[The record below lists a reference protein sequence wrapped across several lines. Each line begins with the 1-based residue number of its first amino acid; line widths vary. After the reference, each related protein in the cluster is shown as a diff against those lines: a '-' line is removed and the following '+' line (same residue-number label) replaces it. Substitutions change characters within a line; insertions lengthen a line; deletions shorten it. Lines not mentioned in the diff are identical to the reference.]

1 MAKKEKPKNVEKM
14 VKKVN
19 KKFAK
24 TTSHIE
30 SLFNDALKQFDNLQS
45 QIKEPVHKLRKD
57 IDQLRDREMK
67 RFNEEFER
75 RLQEFQ
81 EMQNSLL
88 ERLGLGHAD
97 EDKPD
102 NKKPAL
108 PTPAAPKKK
117 KKAKSGS
124 DVAPESAL
132 SKSETPK
139 SKEPKAKTP
148 KKTKAKDAPET
159 ASAPATAETPVKA
172 PAKAPAKAPVPVPV
186 PVPVPAKT
194 KAKTTQLADP
204 SDLTRVKGIG
214 PATQKKMKEAGLTTI
229 GQIAYP
235 SADDQEKLKAFAS
248 IKGFDQLAAE
258 AKKIV

>member
-67 RFNEEFER
+67 RFNDEFER

-88 ERLGLGHAD
+88 ERLGIGHAD
-97 EDKPD
+97 EDKPN

-117 KKAKSGS
+117 KAKSGS
-124 DVAPESAL
+124 DVAPESAP
-132 SKSETPK
+132 SKS
-139 SKEPKAKTP
+139 
-148 KKTKAKDAPET
+148 
-159 ASAPATAETPVKA
+159 KA
-172 PAKAPAKAPVPVPV
+172 PAKA
-186 PVPVPAKT
+186 PAKT

-204 SDLTRVKGIG
+204 SDLTRIKGIG

-248 IKGFDQLAAE
+248 IKGFDQLAVE

>member
-1 MAKKEKPKNVEKM
+1 MYCPNPPEDTIMAKKDKPKNVEKM

-124 DVAPESAL
+124 DVAPESAP
-132 SKSETPK
+132 PK
-139 SKEPKAKTP
+139 SKAPKSKAP
-148 KKTKAKDAPET
+148 KKTKAKATPEPASTPAPT
-159 ASAPATAETPVKA
+159 SAEA
-172 PAKAPAKAPVPVPV
+172 PAKAPAKAPVPA
-186 PVPVPAKT
+186 PAKT

>member
-1 MAKKEKPKNVEKM
+1 MAKNEKPKNVEKI
-14 VKKVN
+14 VKKVT

-30 SLFNDALKQFDNLQS
+30 SLFSDALKQFDNLQT
-45 QIKEPVHKLRKD
+45 QIKQPVHKLRKD
-57 IDQLRDREMK
+57 IDELRDREMK
-67 RFNEEFER
+67 RFNDEFER

-88 ERLGLGHAD
+88 ERLGIGHAD
-97 EDKPD
+97 EDKSD
-102 NKKPAL
+102 NKKTVL
-108 PTPAAPKKK
+108 PTPAVPKK
-117 KKAKSGS
+117 KKAKPASV
-124 DVAPESAL
+124 VASESTPSKPKAPKKIKAKAAPSPA
-132 SKSETPK
+132 SKS
-139 SKEPKAKTP
+139 
-148 KKTKAKDAPET
+148 
-159 ASAPATAETPVKA
+159 AES
-172 PAKAPAKAPVPVPV
+172 PAKAPAQA
-186 PVPVPAKT
+186 PAKT

-214 PATQKKMKEAGLTTI
+214 PATQKKMNEAGLTAI

-235 SADDQEKLKAFAS
+235 SAEDQEKLKAFAS

>member
-1 MAKKEKPKNVEKM
+1 MYCPNPPEKNIMAKKEKSKNVEKI

-30 SLFNDALKQFDNLQS
+30 SLFNDALKQFDNLQT
-45 QIKEPVHKLRKD
+45 QIKQPVHKLRKD
-57 IDQLRDREMK
+57 IDELRDREMK
-67 RFNEEFER
+67 RFNDEFER

-88 ERLGLGHAD
+88 ERLGIGHAD

-102 NKKPAL
+102 NKKPVL
-108 PTPAAPKKK
+108 PTPAVAKK
-117 KKAKSGS
+117 KKAKPATESV
-124 DVAPESAL
+124 VASESTP
-132 SKSETPK
+132 SKS
-139 SKEPKAKTP
+139 KAP
-148 KKTKAKDAPET
+148 IKTKVKAAPSPT
-159 ASAPATAETPVKA
+159 LTSAKA
-172 PAKAPAKAPVPVPV
+172 PAKAPAQA
-186 PVPVPAKT
+186 PAKT

-214 PATQKKMKEAGLTTI
+214 PATQKKMKEAGLNTI
-229 GQIAYP
+229 SQIANP
-235 SADDQEKLKAFAS
+235 SAEDQEKLKAFAS
-248 IKGFDQLAAE
+248 IKDFDQLAAE

>member
-67 RFNEEFER
+67 RFNDEFER

-172 PAKAPAKAPVPVPV
+172 PAKAPAKAKAPA
-186 PVPVPAKT
+186 PAKT

-214 PATQKKMKEAGLTTI
+214 PATQKKMKEAGLTKI

-235 SADDQEKLKAFAS
+235 SANDQEKLKAFAS

>member
-1 MAKKEKPKNVEKM
+1 M

-67 RFNEEFER
+67 RFNDEFER
-75 RLQEFQ
+75 RLQELQ

-172 PAKAPAKAPVPVPV
+172 PAKAPAKAKAPA
-186 PVPVPAKT
+186 PAKT

-235 SADDQEKLKAFAS
+235 SAADQEKLKAFAS

>member
-1 MAKKEKPKNVEKM
+1 MAKKEKPKNVEKI

-30 SLFNDALKQFDNLQS
+30 SLFSDALKQFDNLQT
-45 QIKEPVHKLRKD
+45 QIKQPVHKLRKD
-57 IDQLRDREMK
+57 IDELRDREMK
-67 RFNEEFER
+67 RFNDEFER

-81 EMQNSLL
+81 EMQNSLM
-88 ERLGLGHAD
+88 ERLGIGHAD

-108 PTPAAPKKK
+108 PTPAVPKK
-117 KKAKSGS
+117 KKAKPAAESL
-124 DVAPESAL
+124 VASESTPSKSKAPKKIKAKAAL
-132 SKSETPK
+132 SP
-139 SKEPKAKTP
+139 
-148 KKTKAKDAPET
+148 
-159 ASAPATAETPVKA
+159 ASTSAEA
-172 PAKAPAKAPVPVPV
+172 PAKAPAQA
-186 PVPVPAKT
+186 PAKT

-214 PATQKKMKEAGLTTI
+214 PATQKKMKEAGLNTI

-235 SADDQEKLKAFAS
+235 SVEDQEKLKAFAS
-248 IKGFDQLAAE
+248 IKDFDQLAAE

>member
-1 MAKKEKPKNVEKM
+1 MAKKEKPKNVEKI

-30 SLFNDALKQFDNLQS
+30 SLFNDALKQFDNLQN
-45 QIKEPVHKLRKD
+45 QIKQPVHKLRKD
-57 IDQLRDREMK
+57 IDELRDREMK
-67 RFNEEFER
+67 RFNDEFER

-88 ERLGLGHAD
+88 ERLGIGHAD
-97 EDKPD
+97 EGKPS
-102 NKKPAL
+102 NKKPVL
-108 PTPAAPKKK
+108 PTPAVSKK
-117 KKAKSGS
+117 KKAKSES
-124 DVAPESAL
+124 VAPSESTPSKPKAPKKIKAKAAPSPA
-132 SKSETPK
+132 SKS
-139 SKEPKAKTP
+139 
-148 KKTKAKDAPET
+148 
-159 ASAPATAETPVKA
+159 AES
-172 PAKAPAKAPVPVPV
+172 PAKAPAQA
-186 PVPVPAKT
+186 PAKT

-214 PATQKKMKEAGLTTI
+214 PATQKKMNEAGLTAI

-235 SADDQEKLKAFAS
+235 SAEDQEKLKAFAS

>member
-1 MAKKEKPKNVEKM
+1 MYYPNPPEDTIMAKKEKPKNVEKM

-124 DVAPESAL
+124 DVAPESAP
-132 SKSETPK
+132 SKS
-139 SKEPKAKTP
+139 
-148 KKTKAKDAPET
+148 
-159 ASAPATAETPVKA
+159 KA
-172 PAKAPAKAPVPVPV
+172 PAKA
-186 PVPVPAKT
+186 PAKT

-204 SDLTRVKGIG
+204 SDLTRIKGIG

-248 IKGFDQLAAE
+248 IKGFDQLAVE

>member
-1 MAKKEKPKNVEKM
+1 MYCPNPPEDTIMAKKEKPKNVEKM

-67 RFNEEFER
+67 RFNDEFER

-124 DVAPESAL
+124 DVAPESAP
-132 SKSETPK
+132 PK
-139 SKEPKAKTP
+139 SKAPKSKTP
-148 KKTKAKDAPET
+148 KKTKAKATPEPASTPAPP
-159 ASAPATAETPVKA
+159 SAEA
-172 PAKAPAKAPVPVPV
+172 PAKA
-186 PVPVPAKT
+186 PAKT

>member
-1 MAKKEKPKNVEKM
+1 MYYPNPPEDTVMARKEKPKNADKI

-19 KKFAK
+19 KKFTK

-30 SLFNDALKQFDNLQS
+30 SLFNDALKQFDKLQT
-45 QIKEPVHKLRKD
+45 QIKQPVHKLRKD
-57 IDQLRDREMK
+57 IDELRNREMK
-67 RFNEEFER
+67 RFNDEFER

-88 ERLGLGHAD
+88 ERLGIGHAN

-102 NKKPAL
+102 NKKSVL
-108 PTPAAPKKK
+108 PTPAVPEKKEAKPAVELLAASKSVPSKSTAPKKI
-117 KKAKSGS
+117 KAKAALPPAST
-124 DVAPESAL
+124 SA
-132 SKSETPK
+132 K
-139 SKEPKAKTP
+139 
-148 KKTKAKDAPET
+148 
-159 ASAPATAETPVKA
+159 APAPAEA
-172 PAKAPAKAPVPVPV
+172 PAKA
-186 PVPVPAKT
+186 

-214 PATQKKMKEAGLTTI
+214 PATQKKMKKAGLITI

-235 SADDQEKLKAFAS
+235 STEDQEKLKAFAT
-248 IKGFDQLAAE
+248 IKNFDQLAAE

>member
-1 MAKKEKPKNVEKM
+1 MAKKEKPKNVEKI

-30 SLFNDALKQFDNLQS
+30 SLFSDALKQFGNLQT
-45 QIKEPVHKLRKD
+45 QIKQPVHKLRKD
-57 IDQLRDREMK
+57 IDELRDREMK
-67 RFNEEFER
+67 RFNDEFER

-88 ERLGLGHAD
+88 ERLGIGHAD

-108 PTPAAPKKK
+108 PTPAVPKK
-117 KKAKSGS
+117 KKAKSES
-124 DVAPESAL
+124 VVPSESAP
-132 SKSETPK
+132 SKS
-139 SKEPKAKTP
+139 
-148 KKTKAKDAPET
+148 
-159 ASAPATAETPVKA
+159 KA
-172 PAKAPAKAPVPVPV
+172 PAQA
-186 PVPVPAKT
+186 PAKT
-194 KAKTTQLADP
+194 KAKSTQLADP

-214 PATQKKMKEAGLTTI
+214 PATQKKMKEAGLNTI

-235 SADDQEKLKAFAS
+235 SAEDQEKLKAFTS

>member
-1 MAKKEKPKNVEKM
+1 MAKKEKPKNVEKI

-30 SLFNDALKQFDNLQS
+30 SLFNDALKQFDNLQN
-45 QIKEPVHKLRKD
+45 QIKQPVHKLRKD
-57 IDQLRDREMK
+57 IDELRDREMK
-67 RFNEEFER
+67 RFNDEFER

-88 ERLGLGHAD
+88 ERLGIGHAD
-97 EDKPD
+97 EGKPSK
-102 NKKPAL
+102 KKPML
-108 PTPAAPKKK
+108 PTPAVSKK
-117 KKAKSGS
+117 KKAKSES
-124 DVAPESAL
+124 VAPSESAP
-132 SKSETPK
+132 SKSKAPK
-139 SKEPKAKTP
+139 SKAPKKAKA
-148 KKTKAKDAPET
+148 KA
-159 ASAPATAETPVKA
+159 APAPAPTSTTAPTFAEA
-172 PAKAPAKAPVPVPV
+172 PAKAPAQA
-186 PVPVPAKT
+186 PAKT
-194 KAKTTQLADP
+194 KAKSTQLADP

-214 PATQKKMKEAGLTTI
+214 PATQKKMNEAGLTTI

-235 SADDQEKLKAFAS
+235 SAEDQEKLKAFAS

>member
-30 SLFNDALKQFDNLQS
+30 SLFNDALKQFDNLQT
-45 QIKEPVHKLRKD
+45 QIKEPVHKLRKE
-57 IDQLRDREMK
+57 IDELRDREMK
-67 RFNEEFER
+67 RFNDEFER

-88 ERLGLGHAD
+88 ERLGIGHAE

-102 NKKPAL
+102 NKKPVL
-108 PTPAAPKKK
+108 QPPAEPKKQKAKPAVDSESAPSKSMAPKSKVP
-117 KKAKSGS
+117 KKAK
-124 DVAPESAL
+124 A
-132 SKSETPK
+132 
-139 SKEPKAKTP
+139 KA
-148 KKTKAKDAPET
+148 
-159 ASAPATAETPVKA
+159 APAPAEA
-172 PAKAPAKAPVPVPV
+172 PAKAPTK
-186 PVPVPAKT
+186 VPAKT
-194 KAKTTQLADP
+194 KAKITHLADP

-235 SADDQEKLKAFAS
+235 STEDEEKLKAFAS
-248 IKGFDQLAAE
+248 IKGFDQLSAE

>member
-1 MAKKEKPKNVEKM
+1 MYCPNPPEDTIMAKKEKPKNVEKM

-67 RFNEEFER
+67 RFNDEFER

-124 DVAPESAL
+124 DVAPESAP
-132 SKSETPK
+132 PK
-139 SKEPKAKTP
+139 SKAPKSKTP
-148 KKTKAKDAPET
+148 KKTKAKATPEPASTPAPP
-159 ASAPATAETPVKA
+159 SAEA
-172 PAKAPAKAPVPVPV
+172 PAKA
-186 PVPVPAKT
+186 PAKT

-258 AKKIV
+258 AKKIA

>member
-1 MAKKEKPKNVEKM
+1 MAKKEKPKNVEKI

-30 SLFNDALKQFDNLQS
+30 SLFSDALKQFDNLQT
-45 QIKEPVHKLRKD
+45 QIKQPVHKLRKD
-57 IDQLRDREMK
+57 IDELRDREMK
-67 RFNEEFER
+67 RFNDEFER

-88 ERLGLGHAD
+88 ERLGIGHAD
-97 EDKPD
+97 EGKPS
-102 NKKPAL
+102 NKKPVL
-108 PTPAAPKKK
+108 STPAVPKK
-117 KKAKSGS
+117 KKAKSEP
-124 DVAPESAL
+124 VAPSESAP
-132 SKSETPK
+132 SKSKAPK
-139 SKEPKAKTP
+139 SKAPKKAKA
-148 KKTKAKDAPET
+148 KAVPAPAATSTTAT
-159 ASAPATAETPVKA
+159 ASTSAEAPAKT
-172 PAKAPAKAPVPVPV
+172 PAKAPAK
-186 PVPVPAKT
+186 T
-194 KAKTTQLADP
+194 KAKSTQLADP

-214 PATQKKMKEAGLTTI
+214 PATQKKMNEAGLTTI

-235 SADDQEKLKAFAS
+235 SAEDQDKLKAFAS

>member
-1 MAKKEKPKNVEKM
+1 MAKKEKPKNVEKIE
-14 VKKVN
+14 KKVN

-67 RFNEEFER
+67 RFNDEFER

-88 ERLGLGHAD
+88 ERLGIGRAD

-117 KKAKSGS
+117 KAKSGS
-124 DVAPESAL
+124 DVAPESAP
-132 SKSETPK
+132 SKSKTPK
-139 SKEPKAKTP
+139 SKAP
-148 KKTKAKDAPET
+148 KKTKAKAKPEAAPEPAST
-159 ASAPATAETPVKA
+159 PASAKA
-172 PAKAPAKAPVPVPV
+172 LAKAPAKA
-186 PVPVPAKT
+186 PAKT

-214 PATQKKMKEAGLTTI
+214 PATQKKMKEAGLNTI

-235 SADDQEKLKAFAS
+235 SVEDQEKLKAFAS
-248 IKGFDQLAAE
+248 IKDFDQLAAE

>member
-1 MAKKEKPKNVEKM
+1 MAKKEKPKNVEKI

-30 SLFNDALKQFDNLQS
+30 SLFSDALKQFGNLQT
-45 QIKEPVHKLRKD
+45 QIKQPVHKLRKD
-57 IDQLRDREMK
+57 IDELRDREMK
-67 RFNEEFER
+67 RFNDEFER

-88 ERLGLGHAD
+88 ERLGIGHAD

-108 PTPAAPKKK
+108 PTPAVPKK
-117 KKAKSGS
+117 KKAKSES
-124 DVAPESAL
+124 VVPSESAP
-132 SKSETPK
+132 SKSKAPK
-139 SKEPKAKTP
+139 SKAP
-148 KKTKAKDAPET
+148 KKA
-159 ASAPATAETPVKA
+159 
-172 PAKAPAKAPVPVPV
+172 
-186 PVPVPAKT
+186 

-214 PATQKKMKEAGLTTI
+214 PATQKKMKEAGLNTI

-235 SADDQEKLKAFAS
+235 SAEDQEKLKAFTS